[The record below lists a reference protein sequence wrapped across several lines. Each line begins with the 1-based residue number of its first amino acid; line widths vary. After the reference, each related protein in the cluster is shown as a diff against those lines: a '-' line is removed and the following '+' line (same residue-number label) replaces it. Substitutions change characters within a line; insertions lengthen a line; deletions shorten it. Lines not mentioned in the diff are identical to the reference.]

1 MVIYVLSKKRY
12 NKKNNMEHNTENLP
26 SKIITT
32 LFLSGDPVSIKT
44 LCELL
49 EVNENDI
56 RSVLGEVK
64 QKLNASSLDLID
76 QNNQL
81 TITTQSEYADIA
93 VHLREYELSS
103 ELTPAQLQTLT
114 IVAYMGPIN
123 NANVSFIRGVQSS
136 QTLRSLATRG
146 LITKSDTNYNVSIDS
161 MKYLGISNISDL
173 PSYDETREKLNA
185 KISEALNG

>member
-1 MVIYVLSKKRY
+1 MEQLSG
-12 NKKNNMEHNTENLP
+12 
-26 SKIITT
+26 KIITT
-32 LFLSGDPVSIKT
+32 LFLSGDPVNIKT
-44 LCELL
+44 LCEIL
-49 EVNENDI
+49 EVSDSDI
-56 RSVLGEVK
+56 RSAINEVK
-64 QKLNASSLDLID
+64 QKLNASDLDLID

-81 TITTQSEYADIA
+81 TITTQSAYADIA
-93 VHLREYELSS
+93 AHLREYELSS

-146 LITKSDTNYNVSIDS
+146 LITKSDTSYNVSIDS

-173 PSYDETREKLNA
+173 PSYNETREKLNA

>member
-1 MVIYVLSKKRY
+1 
-12 NKKNNMEHNTENLP
+12 MEHNTENLP